1 MTDAKI
7 AVSQVQE
14 IQLILYDI
22 YKEEMVLSESLY
34 VIVIIKMLISY
45 WNNFRTILNISKR
58 RWELKSHFK
67 IKDRRWQ

>member
-45 WNNFRTILNISKR
+45 
-58 RWELKSHFK
+58 
-67 IKDRRWQ
+67 